1 MAAEAVVAVEEEV
14 EDEEVTGKEVQVV
27 LTAWVATGQES
38 LTREDLVAEEAGI
51 TTVEWVVP
59 GVINPSQL
67 SASLQQSVELS
78 SAEVCR
84 LIITTLVVQYCFL
97 VVTFFLFIVNLCF
110 KLYFYGFIS

>member
-1 MAAEAVVAVEEEV
+1 MAAEEVVAAAEVV

-27 LTAWVATGQES
+27 LTAWAATDQES

-51 TTVEWVVP
+51 TTVEWVVL

-78 SAEVCR
+78 SAEVYR
-84 LIITTLVVQYCFL
+84 LIYYNPSSVV
-97 VVTFFLFIVNLCF
+97 LFPCSNL
-110 KLYFYGFIS
+110 FYYLLLICV